1 MTYRQGS
8 VSWSRGLLPSLL
20 LLAAPAQAGELSWT
34 SFFSGTGRHG
44 GSFYEV
50 GLTWG
55 VGGLLHAQGAAPIG
69 LTGVRLIQHQGFVS
83 QLILLAL
90 GRVGIALGAV
100 DIQQESEYESV
111 YDSRTGKT
119 SQRETVRTTTF
130 TQRKTEGEVKEEL
143 AALDEGV
150 SGLVTWIEAT
160 VYAPRVLG
168 FGPSPSSSTGYE
180 LSLGVSFE
188 LAKLNHLPLVL
199 SVGGAGANVRSPVSW
214 TTSMSDVK
222 ELTLEH
228 LGLLA
233 RLHVPLARFA
243 DVALEWQPNVH
254 TLVNLDRD
262 ASLTGVVA
270 PSPLRA
276 IAYVHLT
283 NYVYVRAQLVLGGL
297 GFTDGRLG
305 YNLELGGRL

>member
-1 MTYRQGS
+1 MRRL
-8 VSWSRGLLPSLL
+8 RGLLPLLLL
-20 LLAAPAQAGELSWT
+20 LLASPAGAADFSWT
-34 SFFSGTGRHG
+34 SLFSGTGRHG
-44 GSFYEV
+44 GSFYEL

-69 LTGVRLIQHQGFVS
+69 LTGVRVVQHQGFIS

-100 DIQQESEYESV
+100 DIQQESEFESV
-111 YDSRTGKT
+111 YDARTGKT
-119 SQRETVRTTTF
+119 YQREISRTTTF
-130 TQRKTEGEVKEEL
+130 TQKKSEGEVKAEL
-143 AALDEGV
+143 DDLDEGV

-160 VYAPRVLG
+160 VYAPKVLG
-168 FGPSPSSSTGYE
+168 FGPAPSSSEGYE

-199 SVGGAGANVRSPVSW
+199 SVGGGGANIRSPVTW
-214 TTSMSDVK
+214 TGTTSDVK

-233 RLHVPLARFA
+233 RLHVPLTRFA

-254 TLVNLDRD
+254 TLTNLDKD
-262 ASLTGVVA
+262 ASVTGVVA

-276 IAYVHLT
+276 IAYLHLT
-283 NYVYVRAQLVLGGL
+283 NYLYVRGQVVLGGL
-297 GFTDGRLG
+297 GFSDGRLG